1 MEFMQPGS
9 LPTFN
14 IWDYVQI
21 IFKRKWLFILPF
33 VAVFSTTT
41 LGSFFLPKIYQS
53 KAILLVEQQQI
64 APLVQGMAV
73 NPQNVIQLDTLKEQ
87 MLSWTKLEE
96 MINQL
101 ELDKGAKGKSGSEK
115 LINSLRKRIVIILKG
130 DLIFVS
136 FEDADKKIAQNVVNY
151 VTRTF
156 VQESLFSQAEEANS
170 AIDFIKRQ
178 LGIYQQKLEESEA
191 ALKEFKENNL
201 FQMPGD
207 TSNLGRAL
215 EFRNRLTELRMDIQ
229 ETNKMRDKIQKQLAS
244 EQKTIVSETKGANP
258 ALSNLQTRLSEMQ
271 AGLEDLYAKKCTD
284 SHPWVV
290 SLKKKIDQVG
300 VQIEQEKK
308 KVVGGVETTEINPAY
323 RELQQ
328 RLQEAEMA
336 VESMGAREKEL
347 IRLSDE
353 SEYKAKSVPEQEQ
366 ELAKLTRDS
375 AINEKI
381 YGMLLEKLEA
391 ANISHRLEIAE
402 RGTRFRV
409 VDPAREPTQP
419 IKPKKQLIALM
430 GFIVGIILGCGSVF
444 LGEYTD
450 HSFRSVEDLEGFL
463 GQPLLGSTSKI
474 VTVNDVAE
482 QKKIRRHQF
491 FLIALCIML
500 IGLLTF
506 IVVFMVKT

>member
-1 MEFMQPGS
+1 MEFMQHGS

-14 IWDYVQI
+14 IWDYIQI

-33 VAVFSTTT
+33 VAVFSTTA
-41 LGSFFLPKIYQS
+41 LGSFFLPKIYQA

-64 APLVQGMAV
+64 APLVAGMAV
-73 NPQNVIQLDTLKEQ
+73 NPQSIIQLDTLKEQ
-87 MLSWTKLEE
+87 MLSRTKIEE
-96 MINQL
+96 MVNQL
-101 ELDKGAKGKSGSEK
+101 ELDKGGSGAEG
-115 LINSLRKRIVIILKG
+115 LISSLRKRIIITLKG

-136 FEDADKKIAQNVVNY
+136 FEDTDKKTTHNVVNY

-170 AIDFIKRQ
+170 AIDFIKKQ

-229 ETNKMRDKIQKQLAS
+229 EVYKMKEKIQKQLAS
-244 EQKTIVSETKGANP
+244 EQKIIVSETSGTNP
-258 ALSNLQTRLSEMQ
+258 ALLSLQTKLSEMQ
-271 AGLEDLYAKKCTD
+271 TGLQELYAKKYTD

-290 SLKKKIDQVG
+290 SLKKKIDATG
-300 VQIEQEKK
+300 LQIEQEKK
-308 KVVGGVETTEINPAY
+308 KVVSVETTETNPAY
-323 RELQQ
+323 QELQLK
-328 RLQEAEMA
+328 LQEAEMS

-347 IRLSDE
+347 IRLSNE
-353 SEYKAKSVPEQEQ
+353 SEYQAKSVPEQEQ

-375 AINEKI
+375 AINEKV
-381 YGMLLEKLEA
+381 YAMLLEKLEA

-419 IKPKKQLIALM
+419 IKPKKELIALM

-444 LGEYTD
+444 LGEFTD
-450 HSFRSVEDLEGFL
+450 HSFRSVEDLEGF
-463 GQPLLGSTSKI
+463 
-474 VTVNDVAE
+474 
-482 QKKIRRHQF
+482 
-491 FLIALCIML
+491 
-500 IGLLTF
+500 
-506 IVVFMVKT
+506 

>member
-1 MEFMQPGS
+1 MQHGS

-33 VAVFSTTT
+33 VAVFLTTT

-53 KAILLVEQQQI
+53 KAILLVEQKQLI
-64 APLVQGMAV
+64 TPLVQGMAV
-73 NPQNVIQLDTLKEQ
+73 NPQSMLQIDTLKEQ

-96 MINQL
+96 MINEPSL
-101 ELDKGAKGKSGSEK
+101 GLSGGGKSGSEK
-115 LINSLRKRIVIILKG
+115 LINSLRKRILITLKG

-136 FEDADKKIAQNVVNY
+136 FEDTDKKIAQNVVNY

-170 AIDFIKRQ
+170 AIDFIKKQ

-215 EFRNRLTELRMDIQ
+215 EFRNRLTELRIDIQ
-229 ETNKMRDKIQKQLAS
+229 EVYKMRDKIQKQLSS
-244 EQKTIVSETKGANP
+244 EQKMIVLETKGTNQ
-258 ALSNLQTRLSEMQ
+258 ALINLQAKLSEMQ
-271 AGLEDLYAKKCTD
+271 AGLQEFYVKKCTD

-290 SLKKKIDQVG
+290 SLKKKIN
-300 VQIEQEKK
+300 QIEGQIEEEKK
-308 KVVGGVETTEINPAY
+308 KVVSTETTEINPAY
-323 RELQQ
+323 QELEQK
-328 RLQEAEMA
+328 LQEAEMSI
-336 VESMGAREKEL
+336 ESMSAREREL
-347 IRLSDE
+347 IKLSGE
-353 SEYKAKSVPEQEQ
+353 SEYQAKSVPEQEQ
-366 ELAKLTRDS
+366 ELAKLMRDT
-375 AINEKI
+375 AVNERI

-409 VDPAREPTQP
+409 VDPAREPIQP
-419 IKPKKQLIALM
+419 IKPNKPLITLM
-430 GFIVGIILGCGSVF
+430 GFIVGFILGCCSVF

-474 VTVNDVAE
+474 VTEKDVAK
-482 QKKIRRHQF
+482 QKKKRRSQF
-491 FLIALCIML
+491 FLIALCVLL